1 MMYHVAGYVESCT
14 ILACMLVESRSFV
27 ILDGLPDLYG
37 LKCDGLTALVVAIVL
52 VLL

>member
-1 MMYHVAGYVESCT
+1 MTGYAESCM
-14 ILACMLVESRSFV
+14 ILACMLVESISFV

-37 LKCDGLTALVVAIVL
+37 HKCDGVTALVVAIVL

>member
-1 MMYHVAGYVESCT
+1 MTGYVESCT
-14 ILACMLVESRSFV
+14 ILASKFFESRSFV

>member
-1 MMYHVAGYVESCT
+1 MTGYVESYT

-27 ILDGLPDLYG
+27 ILDGVPDLFG
-37 LKCDGLTALVVAIVL
+37 LKFDGLTTLVVAIVL

>member
-1 MMYHVAGYVESCT
+1 MAGYVESCR
-14 ILACMLVESRSFV
+14 IVACMLVESRSFM

-37 LKCDGLTALVVAIVL
+37 HKCDGMIALVVAIVL

>member
-1 MMYHVAGYVESCT
+1 MTGYVESCS

-27 ILDGLPDLYG
+27 ILDGLLDLYG
-37 LKCDGLTALVVAIVL
+37 LKCDSLTALVVAIVL

>member
-1 MMYHVAGYVESCT
+1 MVACDLYVESCT
-14 ILACMLVESRSFV
+14 ILACMLVDSRSFV

-37 LKCDGLTALVVAIVL
+37 LKCDGLTTSVAAIIL

>member
-1 MMYHVAGYVESCT
+1 MKHVTGYVESCT

-37 LKCDGLTALVVAIVL
+37 KCDGLTALVVAIVFVFL
-52 VLL
+52 